1 LGLFGNA
8 MRHPLFG
15 IIALPLLSRLYVHKS
30 DIENLQERH
39 DWEFRTK
46 HALALDLCKQV
57 MERIRALGSKAGFIV
72 VFDGPYAAAE
82 LSRSLMA
89 QGAIVVTRFRRDAM
103 LFDVPANRSG
113 VRGRPRKYGKKPYQH
128 KKASCR
134 LSRLANDSL
143 LLSRYDGRASL

>member
-134 LSRLANDSL
+134 LSRLANDS
-143 LLSRYDGRASL
+143 RYDGRASL